1 MSMNFNDIAIL
12 NVKSQHYCCII
23 STFSKNE
30 AINLMQK
37 IYPFDQ
43 KTEPY
48 KTSILLSYMKV
59 GKETLT
65 FADIEIGKNEF
76 YRHKTPIF

>member
-1 MSMNFNDIAIL
+1 MT
-12 NVKSQHYCCII
+12 K
-23 STFSKNE
+23 
-30 AINLMQK
+30 
-37 IYPFDQ
+37 

-76 YRHKTPIF
+76 YRHKTPIFWKYVDIEKLLVSNKQNEKTSPFLWIESNRLKATEPL